1 MAPDGTGQRRFTT
14 TPQWNERHPQFLGD
28 GSLAYLVE
36 RPEAGR
42 TITQVMRADLT
53 TGAVTALSGADLQI
67 TDFAAST
74 AGDLLALV
82 VPAPG
87 RGRDRAPVY
96 RVVVVPV
103 GGTGTPVELPAPATE
118 QTITPAFVP

>member
-1 MAPDGTGQRRFTT
+1 
-14 TPQWNERHPQFLGD
+14 
-28 GSLAYLVE
+28 LAYLVE

-42 TITQVMRADLT
+42 TITQVMRADLA

-82 VPAPG
+82 VPTPG

-96 RVVVVPV
+96 RVVVVRV
-103 GGTGTPVELPAPATE
+103 GATGTPVELPAPATE